1 VGPGLRMQKYL
12 LSILK
17 IKPKFVG
24 LPARCLIA
32 QRTKIYL
39 LVIFKN
45 KNANNSS
52 YSGIRELVG
61 KKLSKASKNT
71 DNLATLTPW
80 NPKYHRGFQESH
92 PNKFSRKSL
101 IFEFQKQP

>member
-1 VGPGLRMQKYL
+1 MQKYL

-17 IKPKFVG
+17 IKPKFVC
-24 LPARCLIA
+24 LPARCPIA
-32 QRTKIYL
+32 ILTEISL

-45 KNANNSS
+45 TNANNSS

-61 KKLSKASKNT
+61 EKLSKASKNT

-80 NPKYHRGFQESH
+80 SPKYYRGLQESH

-101 IFEFQKQP
+101 IF